1 MRISV
6 ASRLGTVF
14 GLSLVILV
22 IIGSIAFYD
31 TKRLVAVT
39 AARAQAR
46 QFLWGLDQLVANLRG
61 AENEQR
67 GYLLTGEPAYRA
79 AYQRSTATFEHA
91 IADLKSRD
99 PSLRVRIEAL
109 EPLVAVVVRELDR
122 GIEVRDQSGVDAAI
136 TDIRGGRGV
145 GAMAEIRS
153 AVTDISA
160 LETQVL
166 TARASEA
173 TATARRT
180 FLTIGFGTLFALIA
194 LSIASVVM
202 SRGITRPVR
211 LLVAGTERIAAGEL
225 SSRITAESED
235 EIGELAGSFNRMA
248 ESLEAQTRLLNE
260 SGGAITGGIR
270 VMTDGSDK
278 LLSRSLEQSQ
288 LAERSAQSLVSVR
301 DITEQVVRTA
311 EQVTTRTE
319 DSAARATELR
329 ASSEQVRTSMT
340 HLFESVAKTSSST
353 TEMSAASAQMATMT
367 TALAAAGDD
376 VLAFVSEMEATA
388 GELGAAARAT
398 ADLSRRAREEAV
410 AGRSAVDKTVAG
422 IEHSRE
428 LTERAAEVLADL
440 ATRVGQI
447 RQILEVVANV
457 TQRTNL
463 LALNAAIIAA
473 HAGEH
478 GRGFNVVAEEMRE
491 LAEQTRK
498 STNEISSIVK
508 GVQTASH
515 AANSAMQDGVDRVR
529 GTVNLARNASAS
541 LGRIVDTST
550 SSFEMSERISASL
563 QQQAQAT
570 RSLHGTAA
578 KMSDHIG
585 ENRRSIHE
593 QAHAATLLAQEAEA
607 VHNIAA
613 QVRSASEHQS
623 KAARGIAEAMEQ
635 IDLDARTIRDIVRRQ
650 LAQIEQ
656 VSSASGS
663 MRDIAQQNNA
673 LAEELT
679 ETVRTLAKSGER
691 FEQVVGRLRSA
702 K

>member
-1 MRISV
+1 MRTSV
-6 ASRLGTVF
+6 GSKLGAVF

-46 QFLWGLDQLVANLRG
+46 QFLLDLEQLVANLRG

-67 GYLLTGEPAYRA
+67 GYLLTGEPTYRT
-79 AYQRSTATFEHA
+79 AYQSSTEKFAK
-91 IADLKSRD
+91 DLANLKRRD
-99 PSLRVRIEAL
+99 PSLRGRIEAL
-109 EPLVAVVVRELDR
+109 EPLVAEVIRELDR
-122 GIEVRDQSGVDAAI
+122 GIDVRDKRGVEAAI
-136 TDIRGGRGV
+136 ANIRGGHGSTQ
-145 GAMAEIRS
+145 MAEIRK
-153 AVTDISA
+153 AVNDIEE

-166 TARASEA
+166 TGYASEA
-173 TATARRT
+173 AATARRT

-194 LSIASVVM
+194 VSIASVVM

-211 LLVAGTERIAAGEL
+211 KLVAGTERIAAGEL
-225 SSRITAESED
+225 STRITAESND

-248 ESLEAQTRLLNE
+248 ESLEAQTRALNE

-270 VMTDGSDK
+270 VMTDASNN
-278 LLSRSLEQSQ
+278 LLSRSLEQSE
-288 LAERSAQSLVSVR
+288 LAELSAQSLVSVR

-319 DSAARATELR
+319 DSAARTTELR
-329 ASSEQVRTSMT
+329 ASSEEVRTSMT
-340 HLFESVAKTSSST
+340 HLFESAAMTSSST

-367 TALAAAGDD
+367 AALAEAGDD
-376 VLAFVSEMEATA
+376 VLAFVSEMEATTK
-388 GELGAAARAT
+388 ELGAAARAT
-398 ADLSRRAREEAV
+398 ADLSRRAREEAG
-410 AGRSAVDKTVAG
+410 AGRSAVDETVAG

-440 ATRVGQI
+440 ATRVAQI

-508 GVQTASH
+508 GVQTASQ

-529 GTVNLARNASAS
+529 GTVGLARNASAS

-550 SSFEMSERISASL
+550 ASFEMSERISASL
-563 QQQAQAT
+563 EQQAEAT
-570 RSLHGTAA
+570 RSLHRTAA

-585 ENRRSIHE
+585 ENRRSINE
-593 QAHAATLLAQEAEA
+593 QAQAATLLAEEAEA

-613 QVRSASEHQS
+613 QVRTASEHQS
-623 KAARGIAEAMEQ
+623 SAARGIAEAMEQ
-635 IDLDARTIRDIVRRQ
+635 IDLDARTIRDIVRNQ
-650 LAQIEQ
+650 LGQIEQ
-656 VSSASGS
+656 VSSASSS

-673 LAEELT
+673 LAQELT
-679 ETVRTLAKSGER
+679 ETVRTLARSGER
-691 FEQVVGRLRSA
+691 FEQVVGRLQPA

>member
-1 MRISV
+1 MRTSV
-6 ASRLGTVF
+6 GSKLGAVF

-46 QFLWGLDQLVANLRG
+46 QFLLDLEQLVANLRG

-67 GYLLTGEPAYRA
+67 GYLLTGEPTYRT
-79 AYQRSTATFEHA
+79 AYQSSTEKFAK
-91 IADLKSRD
+91 DLANLKRRD
-99 PSLRVRIEAL
+99 PSLRGRIEAL
-109 EPLVAVVVRELDR
+109 EPLVAEVIRELDR
-122 GIEVRDQSGVDAAI
+122 GIDVRDKRGVEAAI
-136 TDIRGGRGV
+136 ANIRGGHGSTQ
-145 GAMAEIRS
+145 MAEIRK
-153 AVTDISA
+153 AVNDIEE

-166 TARASEA
+166 TGYASEA
-173 TATARRT
+173 AATARRT

-194 LSIASVVM
+194 VSIASVVM

-211 LLVAGTERIAAGEL
+211 KLVAGTERIAAGEL
-225 SSRITAESED
+225 STRITAESND

-248 ESLEAQTRLLNE
+248 ESLEAQTRALNE

-270 VMTDGSDK
+270 VMTDASNN
-278 LLSRSLEQSQ
+278 LLSRSLEQSE
-288 LAERSAQSLVSVR
+288 LAELSAQSLVSVR

-319 DSAARATELR
+319 DSAARTTELR
-329 ASSEQVRTSMT
+329 ASSEEVRTSMT
-340 HLFESVAKTSSST
+340 HLFESAAMTSSST

-367 TALAAAGDD
+367 AALAEAGDD
-376 VLAFVSEMEATA
+376 VLAFVSEMEATTK
-388 GELGAAARAT
+388 ELGAAARAT
-398 ADLSRRAREEAV
+398 ADLSRRAREEAG
-410 AGRSAVDKTVAG
+410 AGRSAVDETVAG

-440 ATRVGQI
+440 ATRVAQI

-508 GVQTASH
+508 GVQTASQ

-529 GTVNLARNASAS
+529 GTVGLARNASAS

-550 SSFEMSERISASL
+550 ASFEMSERISASL
-563 QQQAQAT
+563 EQQAEAT
-570 RSLHGTAA
+570 RSLHRTAA

-585 ENRRSIHE
+585 ENHRSINE
-593 QAHAATLLAQEAEA
+593 QAQAATLLAEEAEA

-613 QVRSASEHQS
+613 QVRTASEHQS
-623 KAARGIAEAMEQ
+623 SAARGIAEAMEQ
-635 IDLDARTIRDIVRRQ
+635 IDLDARTIRDIVRNQ
-650 LAQIEQ
+650 LGQIEQ
-656 VSSASGS
+656 VSSASSS

-673 LAEELT
+673 LAQELT
-679 ETVRTLAKSGER
+679 ETVRTLARSGER
-691 FEQVVGRLRSA
+691 FEQVVGRLQPA

>member
-1 MRISV
+1 MRTTV
-6 ASRLGTVF
+6 ASKLGAVF

-22 IIGSIAFYD
+22 SIGSIAFYD

-46 QFLWGLDQLVANLRG
+46 QFLLDLEQLVANLRG

-67 GYLLTGEPAYRA
+67 GYLLTGEPTYRT
-79 AYQRSTATFEHA
+79 AYQSSTEKFAK
-91 IADLKSRD
+91 DLANLKRRD
-99 PSLRVRIEAL
+99 PSLRGRIEAL
-109 EPLVAVVVRELDR
+109 EPLVAEVIRELDR
-122 GIEVRDQSGVDAAI
+122 GIDVRDKRGVEAAI
-136 TDIRGGRGV
+136 ANIRGGHGSTQ
-145 GAMAEIRS
+145 MAEIRK
-153 AVTDISA
+153 AVNDIEE

-166 TARASEA
+166 AGYASEA
-173 TATARRT
+173 AATASRT

-194 LSIASVVM
+194 VSIASVVM

-211 LLVAGTERIAAGEL
+211 KLVAGTERIAAGEL
-225 SSRITAESED
+225 STRITAESDD

-248 ESLEAQTRLLNE
+248 ESLEAQTRALNE

-278 LLSRSLEQSQ
+278 LLSRSLEQSE
-288 LAERSAQSLVSVR
+288 LAELSAQSLVSVR

-329 ASSEQVRTSMT
+329 ASSEEVRTSMT
-340 HLFESVAKTSSST
+340 HLFESAAMTSSST

-367 TALAAAGDD
+367 SALAEAGDD
-376 VLAFVSEMEATA
+376 VLAFVSEMEATTK
-388 GELGAAARAT
+388 ELGSAARAT
-398 ADLSRRAREEAV
+398 ADLSRRAREEAGV
-410 AGRSAVDKTVAG
+410 GRSAVDETVAG

-440 ATRVGQI
+440 ATRVAQI

-529 GTVNLARNASAS
+529 GTVDLARNASAS
-541 LGRIVDTST
+541 LGRIVETST
-550 SSFEMSERISASL
+550 ASFEMSERISSSL
-563 QQQAQAT
+563 EQQAEAT
-570 RSLHGTAA
+570 RSLHRTASR
-578 KMSDHIG
+578 MSDHIG
-585 ENRRSIHE
+585 ENRRSINE
-593 QAHAATLLAQEAEA
+593 QAQAATLLAEEAEA

-613 QVRSASEHQS
+613 QVRTASEHQS
-623 KAARGIAEAMEQ
+623 SAARGIAEAMEQ
-635 IDLDARTIRDIVRRQ
+635 IDLDARTIRDIVRNQ
-650 LAQIEQ
+650 LGQIEQ

-679 ETVRTLAKSGER
+679 ETVRTLARSGER
-691 FEQVVGRLRSA
+691 FEQVVGRLRPA
-702 K
+702 R